1 MQTDVTTPNND
12 GTCSVSWEGY
22 NPQDFGSH
30 VQCVCLALKDVGK
43 SFAKG
48 RNMQHPTI
56 LAVVGQ
62 RCWVRLHGAKAAVN
76 TRHTLPGP
84 TDCY

>member
-1 MQTDVTTPNND
+1 MMGPAV
-12 GTCSVSWEGY
+12 Y
-22 NPQDFGSH
+22 R
-30 VQCVCLALKDVGK
+30 LKDTTLKTLEAMCNARAWLKKNVGK

-48 RNMQHPTI
+48 RNMQHPTM

-62 RCWVRLHGAKAAVN
+62 RCSVRLHGAKAAVN
-76 TRHTLPGP
+76 TSHTLPGP